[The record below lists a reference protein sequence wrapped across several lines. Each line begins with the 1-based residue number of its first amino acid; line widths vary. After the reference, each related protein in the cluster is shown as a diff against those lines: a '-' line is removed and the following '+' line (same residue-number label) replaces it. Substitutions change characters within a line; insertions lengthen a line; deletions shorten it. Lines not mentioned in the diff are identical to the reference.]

1 MYGFQLPGTSISEDL
16 SVKQLVVSLD
26 SLHDIAAL
34 FFFFNFID
42 VRPVPCI

>member
-1 MYGFQLPGTSISEDL
+1 MYAFQLPGTSISEDL

-34 FFFFNFID
+34 FFFNFID